1 MYLVI
6 MNLLHFN
13 KEQIKKTLTHE
24 KINDGSEHRIKLIKI
39 SELDFNQNSKKM
51 DYEEKRRKD
60 LG

>member
-1 MYLVI
+1 